1 MRFAILAAFAF
12 AGALH
17 AQTYGR
23 PAILRN
29 VGIEQHMGASVPLDD
44 PFTDESGK
52 PVTLR
57 QFSGKPII
65 LALVY
70 YQCPSLCDMVLNGV
84 ARAARALKFTAG
96 DEYQIVAVS
105 FDARENYPLAGA
117 KKQSYMKDYNRSGA
131 QAGWHFLTGPESSSR
146 ALADA
151 VGFRYTYDPISNQF
165 AHPSSIMILTGD
177 GRIARYFYGID
188 YPARDVKLGLLEAS
202 SGKIGSAIDA
212 VQLFCFHYDPT
223 VGKYGLMIIRVLQ
236 LAGLATLGALLT
248 FMLVMF
254 RRDARAGHTAAG
266 ADA

>member
-1 MRFAILAAFAF
+1 MKRTILAVLVFA
-12 AGALH
+12 ATLH

-23 PAILRN
+23 PAILRD
-29 VGIEQHMGASVPLDD
+29 VGIEQHMGATVPLDD
-44 PFTDESGK
+44 PFTDENGK

-84 ARAARALKFTAG
+84 VRAARALKFTTG
-96 DEYQIVAVS
+96 KEYQIVAVS

-117 KKQSYMKDYNRSGA
+117 KKQTYLNDYGRPGSE
-131 QAGWHFLTGPESSSR
+131 AGWHFLTGPESSSR

-151 VGFRYTYDPISNQF
+151 VGFHYTFDPTSNQF

-188 YPARDVKLGLLEAS
+188 YPARDVKLGLLDAS
-202 SGKIGSAIDA
+202 GGKIGSPIDA

-223 VGKYGLMIIRVLQ
+223 VGKYGLMIVRVLQ

-254 RRDARAGHTAAG
+254 RRDARAARPAHGAG
-266 ADA
+266 A